1 MGLAHRAILAGVL
14 GFAAS
19 VVVACGGGSGLL
31 SGDQANSL
39 KGQLDQ
45 VSTALASGA
54 CNNVSGAIG
63 SFSNAVANL
72 PSSVNATLRNNLS
85 QGASTVAQLA
95 RQECRPAAAKPRTET
110 TPATTT
116 ETTPATTTETTPAT
130 TTTTTPTTPTTPTNT
145 TPTHTTTTPATP
157 TTPSGTTPTGTSGG
171 AGLTG
176 GTTPSGGSGTGN
188 GNGNGGNGQ

>member
-54 CNNVSGAIG
+54 CNDVSGALG
-63 SFSNAVANL
+63 SLSNAVANL

-85 QGASTVAQLA
+85 QGATTVAQLA
-95 RQECRPAAAKPRTET
+95 RQECRPAATKTRTET

-116 ETTPATTTETTPAT
+116 DTTPATTTDTTPAAT
-130 TTTTTPTTPTTPTNT
+130 TTTTPTTPTNT
-145 TPTHTTTTPATP
+145 TPPHTTTTTPATP
-157 TTPSGTTPTGTSGG
+157 TTPSGTTSTGTSGG
-171 AGLTG
+171 AGLNG
-176 GTTPSGGSGTGN
+176 GTTSSGGSGTGN
-188 GNGNGGNGQ
+188 GNGGNGQ